1 MAVVN
6 PLKVV
11 IENYP
16 EGEVEMMDAVNN
28 PEDESAGTRTVPF
41 SRELYI
47 ERDDFMEEPV
57 KKFFRL
63 APGREVRLR
72 WGYFITCTDVV
83 KDESGEIVELRCTY
97 DPETKGGQAPDGRRV
112 KATLH
117 WVSASHAVQA
127 EARLYESLFTVE
139 DPDADKDK
147 DFTELINPNS
157 LMVVDPIYI
166 EPYIQEASVGD
177 RFQFERLAYF
187 VVDPDSTEDKLV
199 FNRTVTLRD
208 QWVKQQQKGGNK
220 KQKQNRKK

>member
-1 MAVVN
+1 
-6 PLKVV
+6 
-11 IENYP
+11 
-16 EGEVEMMDAVNN
+16 
-28 PEDESAGTRTVPF
+28 
-41 SRELYI
+41 
-47 ERDDFMEEPV
+47 
-57 KKFFRL
+57 
-63 APGREVRLR
+63 
-72 WGYFITCTDVV
+72 
-83 KDESGEIVELRCTY
+83 
-97 DPETKGGQAPDGRRV
+97 V

-157 LMVVDPIYI
+157 LTVVDPIYI